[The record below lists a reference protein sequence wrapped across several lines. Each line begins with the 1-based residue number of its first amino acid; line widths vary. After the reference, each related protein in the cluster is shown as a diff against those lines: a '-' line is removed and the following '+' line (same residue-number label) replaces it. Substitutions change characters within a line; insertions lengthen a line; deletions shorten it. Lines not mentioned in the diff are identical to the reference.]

1 MRDRDPVCRT
11 GYARGRYL
19 GDRYFDQ
26 RIRKRRCPSEIR
38 VDARAES
45 VHRAFPSARVSPI
58 SQGCDDNP
66 CMTSGLTFA
75 IASKLR
81 RSLKIPNSASLAD
94 VPCERILWVD
104 DHHLLAGVMQLS
116 RQIAIAG
123 IEERVTL
130 RRDHVEGVFRLAFLC
145 VQSAW
150 VGRNRSRANE
160 DKSPLTPPSLPST
173 TAKFSVVLGR
183 GVKTAIML
191 LR

>member
-1 MRDRDPVCRT
+1 MLF
-11 GYARGRYL
+11 GRGRYL

-38 VDARAES
+38 VGAGAES

-58 SQGCDDNP
+58 SHGRDDNP
-66 CMTSGLTFA
+66 LHDVSA
-75 IASKLR
+75 HLR
-81 RSLKIPNSASLAD
+81 NRFEAAAVVKNPNSASLAD

-130 RRDHVEGVFRLAFLC
+130 RRDHVEGVFRR
-145 VQSAW
+145 QSR
-150 VGRNRSRANE
+150 VGRRRLSWWNIRR
-160 DKSPLTPPSLPST
+160 
-173 TAKFSVVLGR
+173 
-183 GVKTAIML
+183 
-191 LR
+191 